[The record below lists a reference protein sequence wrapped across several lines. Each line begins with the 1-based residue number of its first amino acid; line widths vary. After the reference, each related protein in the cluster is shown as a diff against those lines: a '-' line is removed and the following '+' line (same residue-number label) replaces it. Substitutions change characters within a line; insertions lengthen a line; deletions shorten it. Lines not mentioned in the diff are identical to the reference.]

1 MAVSNNTYLDYDGLK
16 VYTQALLGKFA
27 LLSKTP
33 ELDSNGIIKSQY
45 LPGYVDDVVE
55 YANRAAFPSV
65 GDKSKLYLAQ
75 DTGDIYRWTGTQYV
89 NMISADGIAAQASK
103 VTNALT
109 FGSKTYDG
117 SLAQTITKVDLGLGN
132 VENVSLSTWTG
143 STNIAT
149 LGVIT
154 TGTWH
159 GTKIANAYLA
169 NSSITIGTTKFNL
182 GDAKTAIEGLTSL
195 LFSGASGA
203 LTYNKTDKYYSLA
216 DNLVVNG
223 ILASGTSG
231 TGGGDGYS
239 QVEWADIQ
247 KMTGSV
253 PGSLASAY
261 AVKESYSALNT
272 VVSTKADKTT
282 LDTVT
287 TRVTSLEN
295 EYTAVTTDIA
305 NLMVRNATT
314 TVLGLIKIYNKRTA
328 NITASSAG
336 INGLNCGVELGADN
350 KAFVNVPIE
359 GLTNIQINE
368 IITEV
373 FGA

>member
-1 MAVSNNTYLDYDGLK
+1 MAISNNTYLDYDGLK

-27 LLSKTP
+27 LSSKTP

-45 LPGYVDDVVE
+45 LPSYVDDIVE

-89 NMISADGIAAQASK
+89 NMLSADGIAAQAEK

-117 SLAQTITKVDLGLGN
+117 SLAQTITKADLGLGN
-132 VENVSLSTWTG
+132 VENVAISTWKG
-143 STNIAT
+143 STNITT

-159 GTKIANAYLA
+159 GTKIANEYLA

-247 KMTGSV
+247 TMTESV
-253 PGSLASAY
+253 SGSLASAY

-272 VVSTKADKTT
+272 VVSKKADKII
-282 LDTVT
+282 LDAVT
-287 TRVTSLEN
+287 KKVISLEN
-295 EYTAVTTDIA
+295 KYTAVTTDIA
-305 NLMVRNATT
+305 NLSVQNATT

-359 GLTNIQINE
+359 GLTNTQINE

>member
-1 MAVSNNTYLDYDGLK
+1 MAISNNTYLDYDGLK

-27 LLSKTP
+27 LLAKTP

-45 LPGYVDDVVE
+45 LPSYVDDVVE

-89 NMISADGIAAQASK
+89 NMLSADGIAAQAAK
-103 VTNALT
+103 VTNALK
-109 FGSKTYDG
+109 FGSKSYDG
-117 SLAQTITKVDLGLGN
+117 SVAQTITKADLGLGN
-132 VENVSLSTWTG
+132 VENVALSTWKG
-143 STNIAT
+143 STNITT

-154 TGTWH
+154 TGTWQ

-239 QVEWADIQ
+239 QVEWTDIQ

-253 PGSLASAY
+253 SGSLASAY

-272 VVSTKADKTT
+272 IVSKKADKIT
-282 LDTVT
+282 LDAVT

-295 EYTAVTTDIA
+295 KYTAVTTDIA
-305 NLMVRNATT
+305 NLTVQNATT
-314 TVLGLIKIYNKRTA
+314 TVLGLIKIYNKRAA

-336 INGLNCGVELGADN
+336 TNGLNCGVELGADN

-359 GLTNIQINE
+359 GLTNTQING

>member
-1 MAVSNNTYLDYDGLK
+1 MPASPQTFS
-16 VYTQALLGKFA
+16 QAA
-27 LLSKTP
+27 
-33 ELDSNGIIKSQY
+33 
-45 LPGYVDDVVE
+45 
-55 YANRAAFPSV
+55 
-65 GDKSKLYLAQ
+65 
-75 DTGDIYRWTGTQYV
+75 
-89 NMISADGIAAQASK
+89 K
-103 VTNALT
+103 VTNALK
-109 FGSKTYDG
+109 FGSKSYDG
-117 SLAQTITKVDLGLGN
+117 SVAQTITKADLGLGN
-132 VENVSLSTWTG
+132 VENVALSTWKG
-143 STNIAT
+143 STNITT

-154 TGTWH
+154 TGTWQ

-253 PGSLASAY
+253 SGSLASAY
-261 AVKESYSALNT
+261 AVKESYTTLKTT
-272 VVSTKADKTT
+272 VDKKADKIT
-282 LDTVT
+282 LDAVT

-295 EYTAVTTDIA
+295 KYTAVTTDIA
-305 NLMVRNATT
+305 NLTVQNATT
-314 TVLGLIKIYNKRTA
+314 TVLGLIKIYNKRAA

-336 INGLNCGVELGADN
+336 TNGLNCGVELGADN

-359 GLTNIQINE
+359 GLTNTQING